1 MVSTDGLSL
10 AATIIMIFPMMY
22 FFIATLTFFLARMT
36 DPVATWLLRGLFNT
50 YFHVVAVLC
59 AIAALTF
66 LRVGK
71 FAIVLELATVVA
83 LAILARRWFVGG
95 MDAAIAARDA
105 GDASAPRR
113 IRRFHVGGIAYNAV
127 QMAIIIASIPVMFA
141 DAA

>member
-22 FFIATLTFFLARMT
+22 FLIATLTFFLAKMT

-50 YFHVVAVLC
+50 YFRVVTVLC

-71 FAIVLELATVVA
+71 LGIVLELVVVVA
-83 LAILARRWFVGG
+83 LAVFARRWFVGG

-105 GDASAPRR
+105 GDGTAPRR

-127 QMAIIIASIPVMFA
+127 QMAIIIASIP
-141 DAA
+141 